1 LLPSIYLAS
10 GSWEV
15 PKSRAVTKVESA
27 LDALQCQDERQAAS
41 EALIYELYCR
51 TWRHQLLPFLVANT
65 SPGRITYGLRAIYV
79 KSTMSSYSES
89 SSYGARRSF
98 DIPHEGHLHRTSS
111 STTIHDSPSRKYGGV
126 IGQLATY
133 GTLNGP
139 RVKHALDSDL
149 DLAG

>member
-1 LLPSIYLAS
+1 MSYQ
-10 GSWEV
+10 
-15 PKSRAVTKVESA
+15 VTKP
-27 LDALQCQDERQAAS
+27 S
-41 EALIYELYCR
+41 EALIYEPFVR
-51 TWRHQLLPFLVANT
+51 DQRHHSSPFLVAGNR
-65 SPGRITYGLRAIYV
+65 PRPQDPLAIYV
-79 KSTMSSYSES
+79 KPTMSSYSES

-98 DIPHEGHLHRTSS
+98 DNPHEGHLHRSSS

-126 IGQLATY
+126 INQLATY